1 MVGGSE
7 VGVGIIEIK
16 PSFLK
21 RLQSHMVNSVWK
33 RIWLTNFCRTET
45 LLQVQE
51 NPPYGIFQ

>member
-21 RLQSHMVNSVWK
+21 RLQSHMVNSV
-33 RIWLTNFCRTET
+33 
-45 LLQVQE
+45 
-51 NPPYGIFQ
+51 